1 MTASG
6 RPSGGT
12 DAAAD
17 LRPLSSKELATWLAT
32 STADYTDDLEAAGL
46 SRAAAERKAG
56 ESTAREFPGGTPAP
70 GQHVYAVTVSD
81 EHVGVLWLSAGPADD
96 PTNWWIL
103 DILIFEAFRGRGH
116 GRRAMLLAETEAAR
130 LGAAKITLN
139 VFARNAAARA
149 LYASLAYE
157 PTKIYLEKT
166 LPLPGLSGWLH

>member
-1 MTASG
+1 VTASG
-6 RPSGGT
+6 QTGVE
-12 DAAAD
+12 AAAAA
-17 LRPLSSKELATWLAT
+17 LRPLTSDELAAWLAT

-56 ESTAREFPGGTPAP
+56 ESTAREFPDGSPAP
-70 GQHVYAVTVSD
+70 GQHVYALTVSG

-103 DILIFEAFRGRGH
+103 DILVFEAFRGRGH

-139 VFARNAAARA
+139 VFARNTAARA

-166 LPLPGLSGWLH
+166 LPPREL

>member
-1 MTASG
+1 MTASI
-6 RPSGGT
+6 RPS
-12 DAAAD
+12 AAAAAG
-17 LRPLSSKELATWLAT
+17 LRPMTPEELEAWLVT
-32 STADYTDDLEAAGL
+32 STLDYAEDLEPAGL

-56 ESTAREFPGGTPAP
+56 ESTAREFPDGLPAP
-70 GQHVYAVTVSD
+70 GQHVYAVTVPG
-81 EHVGVLWLSAGPADD
+81 EHVGVLWLAAGPADD

-166 LPLPGLSGWLH
+166 LSLPRAVS